1 MNLKEFDDKLRKFYL
16 YYQMS
21 DDNRVW
27 RAGESAIARIREVA
41 KTSAEHNELYEV
53 WSKHYFSGASWGN
66 EKFTREMLDA
76 ERKRLSVL

>member
-1 MNLKEFDDKLRKFYL
+1 MNLKEFDNMLKNFDW

-27 RAGESAIARIREVA
+27 RAGESASARIREVT
-41 KTSAEHNELYEV
+41 KTSAEHKELYEV
-53 WSKHYFSGASWGN
+53 WSKYYYSGPTWN
-66 EKFTREMLDA
+66 TEKFTREMLDA

>member
-1 MNLKEFDDKLRKFYL
+1 MELKEFDSMLRTFDW

-27 RAGESAIARIREVA
+27 RAGESANARIREVA

-76 ERKRLSVL
+76 ERQRLGVL

>member
-1 MNLKEFDDKLRKFYL
+1 MNLKEFDDMLRKFDW

-27 RAGESAIARIREVA
+27 RAGETANARIREVA

-53 WSKHYFSGASWGN
+53 WSKHYFSGEPWGTEN
-66 EKFTREMLDA
+66 FTKEMLDA
-76 ERKRLSVL
+76 ERNRLGVL

>member
-1 MNLKEFDDKLRKFYL
+1 MNLKEFDSMLKNFDW

-27 RAGESAIARIREVA
+27 RAGESANARIREVA

-66 EKFTREMLDA
+66 VKFTREMLDA
-76 ERKRLSVL
+76 KRQRLGVL